1 MEKKQSAALYVLRLG
16 LTLFLITAV
25 VAGLLALVNGITE
38 DKIAALEA
46 EKTKTAM
53 TEVLGEGDTIGDP
66 VENFQDDTGLVRSV
80 TETSGGWVIEVAPS
94 GFGGEISMMVGVSRN
109 QEITG
114 ISIISHSETSGLGA
128 NAAAKTQVGQD
139 FRGQFVG
146 KSGTLAVAKDGGDVE
161 ALTGATVTSRAV
173 TQGVN
178 AALACAAGLG

>member
-1 MEKKQSAALYVLRLG
+1 MEKKQSPALYVLRLG

-46 EKTKTAM
+46 EKTRAAM

-66 VENFQDDTGLVRSV
+66 VENFKDDTGLVRSV

-94 GFGGEISMMVGVSRN
+94 GFGGEISMMVGVSRDLTV
-109 QEITG
+109 TG
-114 ISIISHSETSGLGA
+114 VSVISHSETSGLGA
-128 NAAAKTQVGQD
+128 NAAAKTQV
-139 FRGQFVG
+139 
-146 KSGTLAVAKDGGDVE
+146 

-178 AALACAAGLG
+178 AALACAAGLD

>member
-114 ISIISHSETSGLGA
+114 LSIISHSETSGLGA
-128 NAAAKTQVGQD
+128 NAA
-139 FRGQFVG
+139 
-146 KSGTLAVAKDGGDVE
+146 
-161 ALTGATVTSRAV
+161 
-173 TQGVN
+173 
-178 AALACAAGLG
+178 LACAAGLG

>member
-1 MEKKQSAALYVLRLG
+1 MEKKQSPALYVLRLG

-25 VAGLLALVNGITE
+25 VAGLLALVNGVTE

-46 EKTKTAM
+46 EKTQAAM
-53 TEVLGEGDTIGDP
+53 AAVLPAGDTVGAP
-66 VENFQDDTGLVRSV
+66 VETYEDDTGLVRSV

-94 GFGGEISMMVGVSRN
+94 GFGGEISMMVGVSRD
-109 QEITG
+109 QTITG

-128 NAAAKTQVGQD
+128 NAAAKTQVGKD

-146 KSGTLAVAKDGGDVE
+146 QSGTLAVTKDGGSVE

-178 AALACAAGLG
+178 AALACAAKLA

>member
-94 GFGGEISMMVGVSRN
+94 GFWSPVWPV
-109 QEITG
+109 
-114 ISIISHSETSGLGA
+114 
-128 NAAAKTQVGQD
+128 
-139 FRGQFVG
+139 
-146 KSGTLAVAKDGGDVE
+146 
-161 ALTGATVTSRAV
+161 
-173 TQGVN
+173 
-178 AALACAAGLG
+178 